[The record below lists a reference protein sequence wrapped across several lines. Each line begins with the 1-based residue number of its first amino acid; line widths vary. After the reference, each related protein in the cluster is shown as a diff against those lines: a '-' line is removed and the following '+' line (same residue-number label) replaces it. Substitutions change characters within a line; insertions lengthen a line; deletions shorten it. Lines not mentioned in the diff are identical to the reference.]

1 VSYMSTTATLMTAE
15 ELMRLPRGQFRY
27 ELIDGELKQMSPSG
41 HTHGRIAMR
50 LSAPLAVYVG
60 ENELG
65 EVYAAETGFKLKSNP
80 DTVRA
85 PDLSFITQKRVD
97 EVGETKG
104 YWRGAPDLAV
114 EVLSPGDV
122 VSEVEQKV
130 GEWLDAG
137 SRLVWVVSPKMR
149 TVTVYRSRTDIE
161 ILTEKDSLDG
171 GVVVPGFAYPITKL
185 FAFKSKEQE

>member
-1 VSYMSTTATLMTAE
+1 MSTTATLMTAE

-41 HTHGRIAMR
+41 HSHGRIAMR
-50 LSAPLAVYVG
+50 LSVPLGHYVQ
-60 ENELG
+60 EKELG
-65 EVYAAETGFKLKSNP
+65 EIYAAETGFKLKSNP

-85 PDLSFITQKRVD
+85 PDLSFITQKRVN

-104 YWRGAPDLAV
+104 YWPGAPDLAV
-114 EVLSPGDV
+114 EVLSPSDI

-149 TVTVYRSRTDIE
+149 TVTVYRSRTDIQV
-161 ILTEKDSLDG
+161 LTEKDSLDG
-171 GVVVPGFAYPITKL
+171 GVVVPGFSYPITKL
-185 FAFKSKEQE
+185 FAFKSKEQ